1 MDPSLLQILALSQK
15 MFSHRSALTKV
26 MIFLIV
32 GASSSLALSFSS
44 GRWRLSM
51 NVGRE
56 SGTWMPSDWGASGTR
71 LAVPLVVDFKAE
83 PYTGE
88 VDRLIGRKAMKVVP
102 VESEAIYM
110 TEGGER
116 KVKVGG
122 GGWTIEPPAAGGPAV
137 IRFWLE
143 FGAGAAKRD
152 VEIPTGQVFFSAA
165 GWMDEEV
172 ATGEKARKELLGLL
186 EGTIGEEF
194 KQASDDY
201 GRAGLFEKILK
212 LPRLVKATIARDNA
226 AAKMFE
232 VRSGQQAKRVVVM

>member
-1 MDPSLLQILALSQK
+1 
-15 MFSHRSALTKV
+15 
-26 MIFLIV
+26 
-32 GASSSLALSFSS
+32 
-44 GRWRLSM
+44 
-51 NVGRE
+51 
-56 SGTWMPSDWGASGTR
+56 MPSDWGASGTR

-226 AAKMFE
+226 VAKMFE